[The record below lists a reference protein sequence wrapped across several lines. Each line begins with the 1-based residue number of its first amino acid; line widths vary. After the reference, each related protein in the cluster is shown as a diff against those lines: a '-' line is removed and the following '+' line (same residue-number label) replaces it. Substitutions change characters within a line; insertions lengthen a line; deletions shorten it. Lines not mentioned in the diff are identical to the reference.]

1 MDAELRLPP
10 LSPGSGPGAFLDWV
24 PRLGGPGAFLDWAD
38 AGPVAGGVF
47 TADPLG
53 KPLSPSV

>member
-10 LSPGSGPGAFLDWV
+10 LSPGSGPGAVLDWV
-24 PRLGGPGAFLDWAD
+24 PRLGACGAFLDWAD

-47 TADPLG
+47 TADP
-53 KPLSPSV
+53 PT